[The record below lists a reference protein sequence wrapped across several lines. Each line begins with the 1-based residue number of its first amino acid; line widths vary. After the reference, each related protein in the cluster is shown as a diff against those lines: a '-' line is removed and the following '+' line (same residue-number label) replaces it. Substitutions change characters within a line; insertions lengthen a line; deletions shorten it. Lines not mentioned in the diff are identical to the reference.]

1 MRLIVVTLDPAWYQ
15 GMPNTGRRQEGGS
28 RVDEIEDISGEV

>member
-1 MRLIVVTLDPAWYQ
+1 MKLIVVTLDPAGNQ
-15 GMPNTGRRQEGGS
+15 GMSDTGRRQEGGS